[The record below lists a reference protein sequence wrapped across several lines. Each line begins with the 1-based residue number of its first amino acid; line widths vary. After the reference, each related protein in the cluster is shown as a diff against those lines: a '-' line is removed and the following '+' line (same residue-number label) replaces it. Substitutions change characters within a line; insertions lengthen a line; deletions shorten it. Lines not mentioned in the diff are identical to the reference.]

1 MSNKIQQ
8 LAPEERPYE
17 KCLAQGTGALTDT
30 ELLAVILRSG
40 TASYSSLDLAGLIL
54 EMSNGS
60 ARGLLGLHHHSI
72 TELQKLPGIGKV
84 KAIQIKCIAELSVRM
99 AKTYAK
105 EQLSYDSPG
114 SIADYYMEQF
124 RHEEQELLMGIMLDT
139 KNHLLGEELLTKGT
153 VNASLISPR
162 ELFLAALKYQA
173 VNMILIH
180 NHPSGD
186 PAPSQ
191 EDLAVTRK
199 VSQAGELLDIH
210 LLDHIIIGDRRYVS
224 LRQEKL
230 L

>member
-1 MSNKIQQ
+1 MSNKIQEIPLDQ
-8 LAPEERPYE
+8 RPYE
-17 KCLAQGTGALTDT
+17 KCMAQGTTALTDT

-40 TASYSSLDLAGLIL
+40 TPSYSSLELAGLIL
-54 EMSNGS
+54 DMSDGN
-60 ARGLLGLHHHSI
+60 AQGLLGLHHHSI
-72 TELQKLPGIGKV
+72 TELKKIPGIGKV

-99 AKTYAK
+99 AKAYAK
-105 EQLSYDSPG
+105 ERLSYDSPE

-124 RHEEQELLMGIMLDT
+124 RHEEQEVLMCMMLDT
-139 KNHLLGEELLTKGT
+139 KNHLLGESVLTKGT

-162 ELFLAALKYQA
+162 ELFLTALKYQA

-186 PAPSQ
+186 STPSQ
-191 EDLAVTRK
+191 EDIMVTRRIAE
-199 VSQAGELLDIH
+199 AGELLDIH
-210 LLDHIIIGDRRYVS
+210 LLDHIIIGDRQYAS